1 MSQVA
6 PLTEHFR
13 SLTPATLSRMLLL
26 GLLLT
31 PIAGCG
37 FLPKEEANAQPAQRG
52 QAEEGPAAVDVAIA
66 RTAPLGEELEYTG
79 TTQPFREVSLRAQV
93 EGQLVSL
100 SADVGDPIARGEV
113 VARLDDQVLTAAVV
127 GAQAE
132 VAAQE
137 AEVAQART
145 EVSDA
150 QTLVEQ
156 SRLELQQAQSD
167 LARFQGLYEEGV
179 IPEQQVE
186 QARTAVGTAEQ
197 AFRSAQEQVR
207 TRQQAVTA
215 AERRVIAQQAA
226 VAQEQERRAYSVLTS
241 PIDGYVLE
249 RVTEPGNL
257 VQPGGELLRLGDFSQ
272 VKISVQVSELELA
285 NIQTGQVVQVRLD
298 AFPGEGFVGR
308 VTRISPA
315 ADPTARLVP
324 VEVAIPNN
332 SGRIGSGLLARVNFT
347 QQAAAR
353 VVVPETALRANQERG
368 PRGGAR
374 GGGGRP
380 AGGPAGGASQRPSES
395 PQPLQAG
402 DRGTV
407 FVVAGSGEAATVEER
422 TVTVGDRRDGR
433 VEIIAGLEPGEAF
446 VARSSQG
453 LKDGDTVRTSV
464 LSEGVSGS
472 SRSEAPGDSR

>member
-1 MSQVA
+1 
-6 PLTEHFR
+6 
-13 SLTPATLSRMLLL
+13 MLLI
-26 GLLLT
+26 GLLIT
-31 PIAGCG
+31 PTAGCG
-37 FLPKEEANAQPAQRG
+37 FLPKEEASAQPAQRG
-52 QAEEGPAAVDVAIA
+52 QAEDGPAAVDVAIA

-79 TTQPFREVSLRAQV
+79 TTQPFREISLRAQV

-100 SADVGDPIARGEV
+100 SADVGDPVARGQV

-150 QTLVEQ
+150 ETLVEQ
-156 SRLELQQAQSD
+156 ARLELQQAQSD

-215 AERRVIAQQAA
+215 SERRVIAQQAA

-285 NIQTGQVVQVRLD
+285 DIQTGQVVQVRLD
-298 AFPGEGFVGR
+298 AFPGQALVGR
-308 VTRISPA
+308 VARISPA

-324 VEVAIPNN
+324 VEVTITNEG
-332 SGRIGSGLLARVNFT
+332 GRIGSGLLARVNFT

-374 GGGGRP
+374 GGGRP
-380 AGGPAGGASQRPSES
+380 AGGPPGGASQRPSES

-402 DRGTV
+402 DRGTI
-407 FVVAGSGEAATVEER
+407 FVVAGSGDAATVEER

-453 LKDGDTVRTSV
+453 LKDGETVRTSV
-464 LSEGVSGS
+464 LSEEAPAQGSGA
-472 SRSEAPGDSR
+472 SRSQDP